1 MDRRRFLRG
10 ITATAGLTA
19 AGPTIRSALA
29 VEDVAGTKTIDSV
42 AVIGAGIIGAS
53 IAYNLV
59 KRGCE
64 VVVIEKNAPASQASG
79 NSFAWIN
86 ASYFESLHS
95 YFTLRTHSLNEYH
108 RLAQDVEI
116 PIRWGGSLEWYASD
130 EQQAEVVEGVRRI
143 QGSGA
148 PTWMIDAQTASAI
161 EPNVRIGD
169 SRQIAWCTRDGAIDA
184 AGTTRAL
191 LDRVV
196 GYGGRVFHPATVTDI
211 SQQRNG
217 VRVVSNV
224 GAFEADLAVV
234 AAGVGTSEIARM
246 IDLGVDP
253 LGPTRPGIIVTTEP
267 MEPLL
272 NTVAYTTGTHFHQRS
287 DGRVIIGEKAGSPQT
302 DGHLAF
308 LTERPNAFPTTELA
322 NEHAARIID
331 MAAQYVPQLADAK
344 VERVGV
350 GWRPLPRDGVPV
362 VGRPEAAPGI
372 YLATMHSGATLAPI
386 IGHLAAMEILDG
398 VRVDL
403 LSDFRYER
411 F

>member
-1 MDRRRFLRG
+1 LDRRRFLHG

-19 AGPTIRSALA
+19 ASPYVRNAFA
-29 VEDVAGTKTIDSV
+29 VEDVADTGRIDSV

-64 VVVIEKNAPASQASG
+64 VVVIEQNAPASQASG

-95 YFTLRTHSLNEYH
+95 YYTLRTHSLNEYH

-130 EQQAEVVEGVRRI
+130 EQQIEVIEGVRRI
-143 QGSGA
+143 QESGA
-148 PTWMIDAQTASAI
+148 PTWMIDTQSASTI
-161 EPNVRIGD
+161 DPNVRIDD
-169 SRQIAWCTRDGAIDA
+169 SRQIAWCNRDGAIDP

-211 SQQRNG
+211 TQQRDG
-217 VRVVSNV
+217 VRVVTNV
-224 GAFEADLAVV
+224 GAFEADMAVV
-234 AAGVGTSEIARM
+234 AAGVGASEIARM
-246 IDLGVDP
+246 IGLGVDP
-253 LGPTRPGIIVTTEP
+253 LRPARPGIIVTTEP

-302 DGHLAF
+302 DEHLAF
-308 LTERPNAFPTTELA
+308 LTERPNSFPAPELA

-331 MAAQYVPQLADAK
+331 LARRYVPQLADANVK
-344 VERVGV
+344 RVGV
-350 GWRPLPRDGVPV
+350 GWRPLPRDGLPV
-362 VGRPEAAPGI
+362 VGHPEAAPGI
-372 YLATMHSGATLAPI
+372 YLAAMHSGVTLAPI

-398 VRVDL
+398 VRVNL
-403 LSDFRYER
+403 LADFRYER